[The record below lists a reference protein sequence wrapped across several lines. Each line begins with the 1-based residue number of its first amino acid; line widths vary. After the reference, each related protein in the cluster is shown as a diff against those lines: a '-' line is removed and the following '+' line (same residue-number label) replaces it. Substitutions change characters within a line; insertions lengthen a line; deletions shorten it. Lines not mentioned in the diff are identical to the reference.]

1 MIKQKKPTNFLSD
14 NDVMIIV
21 LNEQKKHSTNEIFIS
36 FLDDVIRGLDGK
48 THIEETASPRYKSV
62 LEFSINMFPFS
73 MKEYRDMAY
82 ELLEESNS
90 NC

>member
-36 FLDDVIRGLDGK
+36 FLDDVIRGLSGK
-48 THIEETASPRYKSV
+48 TYIEEQDSPRYKSI
-62 LEFSINMFPFS
+62 EKFSVNIFPFT
-73 MKEYRDMAY
+73 MKEYREMAY
-82 ELLEESNS
+82 EMV
-90 NC
+90 